1 MVNVT
6 YGDICGYITL
16 LDCLA
21 LILSAFASHYRSGV
35 VHLPGFQVLQR
46 WEELPVAVADVDVV
60 GYGGIR
66 WDVRLVE
73 FRDGK

>member
-1 MVNVT
+1 MT
-6 YGDICGYITL
+6 YGDIHSLGLFGFDPFSLCI
-16 LDCLA
+16 
-21 LILSAFASHYRSGV
+21 RSGV

-46 WEELPVAVADVDVV
+46 WGVAGWMSRMWMWWDMVDKV
-60 GYGGIR
+60 GWIR